1 MKIKELK
8 ELEGSKLQK
17 ALEDAKKDLIQLG
30 KSSKKRNVR
39 RQIARMLTIMN
50 ERKKGIAPKARAM
63 SEAHGIAHMDKKVVE
78 KEEGKEKEEKN
89 KKKREE
95 GKKEENKKEKTVE
108 KSKQKKEKFKNRK
121 EKK

>member
-1 MKIKELK
+1 MKIKELR
-8 ELEGSKLQK
+8 EVEGSKLQK

-50 ERKKGIAPKARAM
+50 ERKKGITPKARAM
-63 SEAHGIAHMDKKVVE
+63 SEAHKIAHMEKKVVE

-89 KKKREE
+89 EKKREE
-95 GKKEENKKEKTVE
+95 GKKEEKKKEKTAE
-108 KSKQKKEKFKNRK
+108 KPKQKKRK
-121 EKK
+121 V